1 MLLFLDALERMGIF
15 AELDPANPEQVRQRF
30 IKHINDGQLTFRAG
44 VMGIYF
50 VKFYNE
56 PTEFRAKSGVFLY
69 SPETGVSHNLD
80 AD

>member
-1 MLLFLDALERMGIF
+1 MQPFLDALERTGIF
-15 AELDPANPEQVRQRF
+15 AELDPANPEQVRQCF
-30 IKHINDGQLTFRAG
+30 INHINDGQMTFRAG

-56 PTEFRAKSGVFLY
+56 PTEFRVKPGVFLY
-69 SPETGVSHNLD
+69 RAETGVSHNLD